1 MKYFKKIITYLFF
14 LILINQAN
22 AIENKILIKIDN
34 EIITTLDINNEIT
47 YLKIINKNLDNFNKK
62 EAYKIAKDSLIREK
76 IKEIEISKWI
86 KKPVVEEKYLNPII
100 KNIYTKLNITSLNEF
115 EKSLNE
121 KSISLEE
128 IKKKISI
135 EILWNQLIYS
145 KYSNKLKINKDKI
158 KKEILLNKN
167 TKLIEYELSEI
178 VFNIQNNQ
186 KFEKKFNNIL
196 EDINNIGFNDAA
208 LIHSISST
216 SKNQGYLGWIK
227 EASLNKKIK
236 NELNNKEKG
245 EFTNPIVIPGGFIIL
260 KINNIRK
267 KDKIIDIE
275 KEVNLITKEKTNE
288 QLNQYSNIYFNTIK
302 KDIKIHEL

>member
-1 MKYFKKIITYLFF
+1 M
-14 LILINQAN
+14 
-22 AIENKILIKIDN
+22 
-34 EIITTLDINNEIT
+34 
-47 YLKIINKNLDNFNKK
+47 
-62 EAYKIAKDSLIREK
+62 
-76 IKEIEISKWI
+76 
-86 KKPVVEEKYLNPII
+86 
-100 KNIYTKLNITSLNEF
+100 NEF
-115 EKSLNE
+115 ETLLNK
-121 KSISLEE
+121 KSISLDE

-178 VFNIQNNQ
+178 VFNVQNNQ

-227 EASLNKKIK
+227 EVSLNKKIK
-236 NELNNKEKG
+236 DELNNKEKG
-245 EFTNPIVIPGGFIIL
+245 DFTNPIVIPGGFIIL